1 MSTELNLPELSIN
14 DLYQTGESG
23 YLQNC
28 EALEYLRNKREFWNN
43 ISKLIGVGGA
53 GAAFFNPTLA
63 IGGAAASLK
72 ALGIAVSFERL
83 VLIVEMILKDYP
95 GEITITPKVKTD
107 AGEIELLVRTS
118 DGMFFAFESRSKGT
132 AKIKW
137 REDRQ
142 YFFIGSHTNK
152 GKIRTQKWS
161 ELSSVVTRLNQA
173 VLTLR
178 RQKNEIVGK
187 TKTEQKRPVIK
198 AVILTGKTQIDP
210 NNDLELFV
218 DFGKLKKENR
228 KVLRVATESV
238 IFLVN
243 QQNLV
248 DFLMPR
254 EKNL

>member
-1 MSTELNLPELSIN
+1 MNINSILSKLSAD
-14 DLYQTGESG
+14 DLYQNAESKC
-23 YLQNC
+23 LQNSKG
-28 EALEYLRNKREFWNN
+28 LEYLKNKQELWSN

-53 GAAFFNPTLA
+53 GAAFFNPPLA

-72 ALGIAVSFERL
+72 ALGITVSFERL
-83 VLIVEMILKDYP
+83 ALIVEMLLRDYP

-132 AKIKW
+132 SRIKW

-142 YFFIGSHTNK
+142 NFFINSRTKK
-152 GKIRTQKWS
+152 GKPRSQKWG
-161 ELSSVVTRLNQA
+161 ELISVGTRLNQA
-173 VLTLR
+173 VLTLKK
-178 RQKNEIVGK
+178 QKNEIIGK
-187 TKTEQKRPVIK
+187 NKAEQKRPVIK
-198 AVILTGKTQIDP
+198 AIILTGKTEIDP
-210 NNDLELFV
+210 NNDPAMFV
-218 DFGKLKKENR
+218 DFGKLKKKEG
-228 KVLRVATESV
+228 KVLRVATENV

-254 EKNL
+254 DKNL